1 MVRWSGGQEK
11 PNVRHGIGSEGDS
24 MDTPQPIVMKIT
36 TWNISWKCLL
46 NVAAPPTSDILVS
59 SGRPFNGQ
67 QMMYRI

>member
-1 MVRWSGGQEK
+1 
-11 PNVRHGIGSEGDS
+11 

-36 TWNISWKCLL
+36 TWNISRKCLL

>member
-1 MVRWSGGQEK
+1 
-11 PNVRHGIGSEGDS
+11 